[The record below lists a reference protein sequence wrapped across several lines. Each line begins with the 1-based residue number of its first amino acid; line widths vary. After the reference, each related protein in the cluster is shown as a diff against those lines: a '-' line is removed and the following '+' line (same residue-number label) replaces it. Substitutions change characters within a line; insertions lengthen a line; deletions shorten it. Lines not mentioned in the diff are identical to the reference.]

1 MPFSIPNLYDG
12 FATAMGIARK
22 EPGHL
27 VLEFDVR
34 EDVVDVFNSSVSQ
47 SRIPLTEI
55 ESVGVSKRLWWT
67 TLALRTTSMASIAD
81 VLGRSEEGL
90 RLSIA
95 RKYRDDAAM
104 LAAEVDQ
111 RNSGSTRWTG
121 RLDEPGRSVSAGTVL

>member
-1 MPFSIPNLYDG
+1 MASVPFSIPDLYDG
-12 FATAMGIARK
+12 FATARGIARK
-22 EPGHL
+22 EPEHL

-47 SRIPLTEI
+47 ARIPLTEI

-81 VLGRSEEGL
+81 GRSEEGL

-104 LAAEVDQ
+104 LAAEVDL
-111 RNSGSTRWTG
+111 RIAEL
-121 RLDEPGRSVSAGTVL
+121 RLDQMDRET